1 MIDSIFPLREC
12 ELFRDLADEELSSIA
27 ILCSEVVEAEGVELI
42 REGQNADR
50 LFVVTRGK
58 VALHKRLGRRADRRA
73 TTVAFCSS
81 GQILGWSALVP
92 PGRYTLSA
100 TAWEPV
106 MLLAIPAPLLRR
118 AIDLNPDMGLRIMR
132 CLSEIMARRLQ
143 QVTVALTTARETPFR
158 ERPLAANP
166 LTFEFTS

>member
-27 ILCSEVVEAEGVELI
+27 ILCSEVVEAEGAKLF
-42 REGQNADR
+42 REGQKADR
-50 LFVVTRGK
+50 LFVVARGK
-58 VALHKRLGRRADRRA
+58 VALHKRLGRRAEHRS
-73 TTVAFCSS
+73 TTVAFCSP

-106 MLLAIPAPLLRR
+106 VLLTIPASLIRR

-143 QVTVALTTARETPFR
+143 QVTIALTTARETPPR
-158 ERPLAANP
+158 ERSLVSNP
-166 LTFEFTS
+166 LVFESTS

>member
-12 ELFRDLADEELSSIA
+12 ELFRDLADEEMSSIA
-27 ILCSEVVEAEGVELI
+27 ILCSEVVEVEGAKLI
-42 REGQNADR
+42 SEGQKADR

-106 MLLAIPAPLLRR
+106 MLLAIPASLLRR

-143 QVTVALTTARETPFR
+143 QLTVALTTARETPFR
-158 ERPLAANP
+158 ESVLGTNP
-166 LTFEFTS
+166 LTFESTT